1 MLGSRQVV
9 LGFVLIVA
17 ALGASAEDGNQ
28 AEQKPSKVKVL
39 TDDNFEHLTQS
50 VTGATTG
57 DWFVE
62 FYAPWCGHCK
72 RLDEPWNKLAEQMAE
87 DKDAGEPVA
96 IIAKVDATI
105 ERYLSGRFKI
115 KGFPSLLMFS
125 KGQMITYQGDRSYD
139 DLLVFVKGGFRK
151 VGGEPVPKGLR
162 PTP

>member
-1 MLGSRQVV
+1 
-9 LGFVLIVA
+9 
-17 ALGASAEDGNQ
+17 
-28 AEQKPSKVKVL
+28 
-39 TDDNFEHLTQS
+39 
-50 VTGATTG
+50 
-57 DWFVE
+57 
-62 FYAPWCGHCK
+62 
-72 RLDEPWNKLAEQMAE
+72 MAE

-151 VGGEPVPKGLR
+151 VGGEPVPKGTKEMGALEQAWNMFDVTIKR
-162 PTP
+162 DMDSIWEFHKAAFFLSLGVTLFIGLMLGYCLFGGKKAVKGKQN